1 MARTNRDN
9 RDIILI
15 EGTVAG
21 IDVIRNDVT
30 ATSVT
35 LYMKN
40 DDTHAVIS
48 KNASYVDGVATIE
61 LTGIDTATPGTYPYQ
76 INENLT
82 GGGIAKYGALDCDGD
97 GECEYGVIT
106 ICTAIDGG
114 IS

>member
-1 MARTNRDN
+1 MQNRN
-9 RDIILI
+9 IVLI

-21 IDVIRNDVT
+21 INVIRNDVT

-40 DDTHAVIS
+40 EDTNAVIS
-48 KNASYVDGVATIE
+48 KTADYVDGVATIG
-61 LTGIDTATPGTYPYQ
+61 LSGDDTAIPGIYPYQ

-82 GGGIAKYGALDCDGD
+82 GGGIAKYGALDCDAD
-97 GECEYGVIT
+97 GNCEFGLII
-106 ICTAIDGG
+106 ICEAIDGG